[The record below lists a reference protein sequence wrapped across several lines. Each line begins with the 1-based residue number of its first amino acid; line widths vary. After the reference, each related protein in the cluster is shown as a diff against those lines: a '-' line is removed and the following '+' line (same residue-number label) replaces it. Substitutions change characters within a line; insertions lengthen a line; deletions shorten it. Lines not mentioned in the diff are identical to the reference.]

1 MGKLLIG
8 EYNKIV
14 DAKGR
19 FNFPIKLRE
28 SLGSK
33 FIITKGL
40 GDNCL
45 FVYSTQEWQLV
56 ETKLK
61 ALPFSKARNL
71 QRFFFASALEVE
83 PDSQGRVVIPASL
96 REYAMITTE
105 AMIVGASSHCEIW
118 SVENWKKV
126 EQELD
131 AETIATAM
139 DELGF

>member
-1 MGKLLIG
+1 MLIG
-8 EYNKIV
+8 EYNKMI

-28 SLGSK
+28 NLGTR

-56 ETKLK
+56 EDKLK
-61 ALPFSKARNL
+61 KLPFSKARNL

-96 REYAMITTE
+96 REYANITNE
-105 AMIVGASSHCEIW
+105 AVIVGASSHCEIW
-118 SVENWKKV
+118 SVSNWKKV
-126 EQELD
+126 EEQLD